1 MWYTSP
7 WFIIGCGLLLI
18 IAVFFLWILWFAK
31 QLCKVIDL
39 FYTGLIAAIPTDNS
53 SFNFNM
59 ELKSAD
65 YKIVRSL
72 CKLDFTV
79 STTQPNKVRADLSD
93 MLATAFKKVD
103 ELKSYN
109 VFYDVEVL
117 KSKIIF
123 RAVCDSKSQL
133 EGIE

>member
-39 FYTGLIAAIPTDNS
+39 FYTSLIAAIPTDNS

-59 ELKSAD
+59 
-65 YKIVRSL
+65 
-72 CKLDFTV
+72 
-79 STTQPNKVRADLSD
+79 
-93 MLATAFKKVD
+93 
-103 ELKSYN
+103 
-109 VFYDVEVL
+109 
-117 KSKIIF
+117 II
-123 RAVCDSKSQL
+123 K
-133 EGIE
+133 

>member
-39 FYTGLIAAIPTDNS
+39 FYTSLIAAIPTDNS

-59 ELKSAD
+59 FFIS
-65 YKIVRSL
+65 
-72 CKLDFTV
+72 F
-79 STTQPNKVRADLSD
+79 
-93 MLATAFKKVD
+93 
-103 ELKSYN
+103 
-109 VFYDVEVL
+109 
-117 KSKIIF
+117 
-123 RAVCDSKSQL
+123 
-133 EGIE
+133 